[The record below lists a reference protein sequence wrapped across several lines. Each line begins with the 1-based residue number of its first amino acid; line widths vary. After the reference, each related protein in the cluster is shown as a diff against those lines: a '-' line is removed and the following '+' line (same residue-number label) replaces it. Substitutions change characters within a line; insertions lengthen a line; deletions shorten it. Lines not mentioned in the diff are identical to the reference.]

1 MTNSFIKPV
10 LSKAFVSQIFPIDAR
25 VFVRNIAFL
34 RLFLWM
40 LLILFLFGGLLPI
53 ASSAAK
59 FCKRHLLVVPIE
71 ALIVRVLRVGVWTRV
86 VILLKWSVG
95 LKLSRMLPILSERWS
110 AENLRKLLEISHE
123 VLVVE
128 SLVILIVVVL
138 GILGIVIS
146 LLHV

>member
-71 ALIVRVLRVGVWTRV
+71 ALIVRVLRVGV
-86 VILLKWSVG
+86 
-95 LKLSRMLPILSERWS
+95 
-110 AENLRKLLEISHE
+110 
-123 VLVVE
+123 
-128 SLVILIVVVL
+128 
-138 GILGIVIS
+138 
-146 LLHV
+146 

>member
-1 MTNSFIKPV
+1 
-10 LSKAFVSQIFPIDAR
+10 
-25 VFVRNIAFL
+25 
-34 RLFLWM
+34 
-40 LLILFLFGGLLPI
+40 
-53 ASSAAK
+53 
-59 FCKRHLLVVPIE
+59 
-71 ALIVRVLRVGVWTRV
+71 
-86 VILLKWSVG
+86 
-95 LKLSRMLPILSERWS
+95 MLPILSERWS